1 MGGLTTV
8 LMMEEGTT
16 ILRADEHTAVL
27 MTRTD
32 IITYEGQTDNSTD
45 CKWRANSTYHGRID
59 NILCERQPYLKWTQ
73 QEKNL
78 LWICRNQYP

>member
-45 CKWRANSTYHGRID
+45 ANGELTALIMEG
-59 NILCERQPYLKWTQ
+59 
-73 QEKNL
+73 
-78 LWICRNQYP
+78 